1 MHLGRRMKLS
11 GIAEQLG
18 LMPLWTPI
26 DDRDVSFAYAS
37 DVLSDVLVR
46 APKGAVLTTLQTHLN
61 VVAVAVQAG
70 LAGVIFTNNKR
81 PVDGVIERAEHE
93 KLPLYA
99 TAYDTF
105 EVAGRL
111 FAMGIRGRKL

>member
-1 MHLGRRMKLS
+1 MKLS

-18 LMPLWTPI
+18 LSPLWSPAT
-26 DDRDVSFAYAS
+26 DREVSQGYAS

-46 APKGAVLTTLQTHLN
+46 APKGAVLATLQTHLS

-81 PVDGVIERAEHE
+81 PMAGVIERAEAE
-93 KLPLYA
+93 NLPLYV
-99 TAYDTF
+99 TACDTF
-105 EVAGRL
+105 EIAGKL
-111 FAMGIRGRKL
+111 FAIGIRGRAF